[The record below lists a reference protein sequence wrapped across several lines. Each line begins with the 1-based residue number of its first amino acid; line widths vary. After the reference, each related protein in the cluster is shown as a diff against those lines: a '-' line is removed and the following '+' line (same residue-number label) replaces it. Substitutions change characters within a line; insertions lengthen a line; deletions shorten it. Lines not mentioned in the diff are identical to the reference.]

1 MDVFKEIKRLRD
13 ELNRHNRLYYQETA
27 PEISDSEF
35 DRLLRRLI
43 ELETQY
49 PQYHDANS
57 PSQRVGG
64 EPSRGFKSVSHSEPM
79 LSLANAY
86 SFDELTDFDRKVK
99 EALEDKYRYTCELKI
114 DGVAIALRYY
124 GRKLELAVTRGDGLQ
139 GDNVTLNIRTIGE
152 IPLELPGESPAE
164 FEVRGEVY
172 MNIRDFQML
181 NDRREAAGENRFANP
196 RNSSAGS
203 LKLLNPQEVAKRPL
217 RAFFYD
223 LRGVD
228 ESFTHSQRLEL
239 LEKHGIPVNPERKVC
254 ESIEQVWDFCREWQ
268 EKRNSLPYEIDGVVL
283 KIDSISQREI
293 IGYTAKSPKW
303 AIAYKFPPQQ
313 ARTILNDITLQIGRV
328 GSITPVAELEPVYL
342 AGSTIKRATLHNEDE
357 IARKDIRVGDTVIIE
372 KGGDVIPKVVEVDI
386 AKRTGNSFPFIMPDG
401 CPECGTA
408 LIREEGEVVR
418 RCPNV
423 SCPPQRLARIEHF
436 ASRGGMDI
444 EGLGEST
451 VKQLLDAG
459 LINDYADLYYLKK
472 EQLLELERFADK
484 SAENL
489 IDGIIE
495 SKRCSLDK
503 LIFALGIK
511 LAGAGAARTLAL
523 NYRNLDLLKQADTDE
538 LEAIDE
544 IGPGIAHSVY
554 EFFHTETNLKVLE
567 KLSAAGVNPQS
578 EIPDPSRSG
587 LLYKKTFVLTGTLAK
602 YTRDEAKARIES
614 LGGKVTSAVSKKTNF
629 VLAGE
634 NPGSKLAKAEKL
646 SVTIISEEEFEKL
659 ITDEK

>member
-1 MDVFKEIKRLRD
+1 MDIGKEIKRLRG
-13 ELNRHNRLYYQETA
+13 ELNRHNHLYYQETA
-27 PEISDSEF
+27 PEISDAEF
-35 DRLLRRLI
+35 DRLLRQLI

-49 PQYHDANS
+49 PQFYDANS

-64 EPSRGFKSVSHSEPM
+64 EPSRGFESVPHSGPM

-86 SFDELTDFDRKVK
+86 SYDELIDFDRKIK
-99 EALEDKYRYTCELKI
+99 ESLEEKYYYTCELKI
-114 DGVAIALRYY
+114 DGVAIALRYSDQ
-124 GRKLELAVTRGDGLQ
+124 KLELAATRGDGQQ
-139 GDNVTLNIRTIGE
+139 GDNVTSNIRTIGQ
-152 IPLELPGESPAE
+152 IPLVVPSCSPAD
-164 FEVRGEVY
+164 FEIRGEVY
-172 MNIRDFQML
+172 MNVRDFRTL

-196 RNSSAGS
+196 RNSTAGS
-203 LKLLNPQEVAKRPL
+203 LKLLNPLEVSKRPL

-228 ESFTHSQRLEL
+228 ESLTHSQKLEL
-239 LEKHGIPVNPERKVC
+239 LEKAGIPVNPERKVC
-254 ESIEQVWDFCREWQ
+254 ENIEQVWDFCREWH

-283 KIDSISQREI
+283 KIDSIAQREL

-303 AIAYKFPPQQ
+303 AIAYKFPAQQ
-313 ARTILNDITLQIGRV
+313 ARTILNDITLQVGRV

-372 KGGDVIPKVVEVDI
+372 KGGDVIPKVVEVDTTI
-386 AKRTGNSFPFIMPDG
+386 RSGVSFPFIMPDD
-401 CPECGTA
+401 CPECGA
-408 LIREEGEVVR
+408 VLVREEGEVVR

-451 VKQLLDAG
+451 VRQLLDSE

-489 IDGIIE
+489 IDSIAQ
-495 SKRCSLDK
+495 SKNCSLDK
-503 LIFALGIK
+503 LIYALGIK
-511 LAGAGAARTLAL
+511 LAGAGAARTLAM
-523 NYRNLDLLKQADTDE
+523 NYRNLEMLKQAEIDD

-554 EFFHTETNLKVLE
+554 EYFRAESNLIVLE
-567 KLSAAGVNPQS
+567 KLTEAGVNPQN
-578 EIPDPSRSG
+578 EITDIVQSG
-587 LLYKKTFVLTGTLAK
+587 ILKNRTFVLTGTLAK
-602 YTRDEAKARIES
+602 FTRGEAKARIES
-614 LGGKVTSAVSKKTNF
+614 SGGKVTSSVSKKTDF

-634 NPGSKLAKAEKL
+634 NPGSKLAKAQKL
-646 SVTIISEEEFEKL
+646 SVTIISEEEFEKM
-659 ITDEK
+659 ISDEK